1 MIPPV
6 LALNMKKEK
15 NAINSDEVLY
25 QNSRND
31 QVEVTHNSPKNNKL
45 LPTPYNNFVR
55 VKYSR
60 RRLND
65 LMLKLGT

>member
-1 MIPPV
+1 
-6 LALNMKKEK
+6 MKNEK
-15 NAINSDEVLY
+15 NASSVNSDEVLY
-25 QNSRND
+25 QSSRND

-55 VKYSR
+55 VKYSK

-65 LMLKLGT
+65 LTLKLGT